1 MILVI
6 KAGKNKEGTMDE
18 KSKTR
23 LKYELLSEEEEEERD
38 KPTQE
43 AHKGS
48 HMILSSR
55 DSKTIF
61 SCVIKCVLLL
71 KTNNIK
77 EHVQELKN
85 QERLEKD
92 QSQERKL
99 LVHLLSCLLLPS
111 RSLLRVSWVTDI
123 SLRLATSFLPLF
135 TTLLSLSRVYSLSP
149 ALLVLYFF
157 PRIHCYVLFP
167 E

>member
-1 MILVI
+1 
-6 KAGKNKEGTMDE
+6 MDE

-135 TTLLSLSRVYSLSP
+135 TTLLSLSFSCIFFISCPSCSLFLSSNS
-149 ALLVLYFF
+149 LLCSFS
-157 PRIHCYVLFP
+157 
-167 E
+167 